1 MWVKKRLF
9 EVSVVCFI
17 LNLIL
22 SIIYGYVSFLF
33 LVLLLFLF
41 VLIIQKK
48 KNPKT
53 FEIFKQT
60 KIFYFVSYFIFL
72 EVYYMNSNISFNL
85 EHT

>member
-48 KNPKT
+48 KKIQKHLKFSN
-53 FEIFKQT
+53 KQ
-60 KIFYFVSYFIFL
+60 KYFILCLILFFL
-72 EVYYMNSNISFNL
+72 RCI
-85 EHT
+85 T